1 MRNLR
6 IISVALAA
14 IAALTVALGAVFLS
28 AARSV
33 DFVTTGGAISA
44 EATGLTAE
52 EISEILNNGGFT
64 LDENGTLGKP
74 DGYEEGDFGS
84 LWNKV
89 EDMHDVLMG
98 RDENGNQDPVKQILR
113 YNRYNNSLT
122 ANSGDTNIIIELDL
136 SAAEVKTLSASAF
149 DAFLQVAIGY
159 NAGIFG
165 QVEFEED
172 VNLIDTATGEVT
184 GMETGVNIT
193 ETLVGGLVSRY
204 PFNLRIIL
212 SAPAD
217 GGEIVFE
224 RDCFS
229 FSGVIYSPEV
239 IELDISEVPLT
250 ENEDG
255 TVSGIDIS
263 QVSNLPYLNWITAEG
278 DAAQRKFALKN
289 AMDYVFSAS
298 DAETGIYVKMGD
310 NGLAVPAYKITKT
323 SGWNSSQSITV
334 YAKDQSEAE
343 AKIAAIRA
351 EYGGSIPSGTRFYYS
366 VLNENNVPGS
376 AVEITV

>member
-1 MRNLR
+1 MRTLR
-6 IISVALAA
+6 VFALAA
-14 IAALTVALGAVFLS
+14 AAAAALIFITGALKLKAAVNIAFN
-28 AARSV
+28 
-33 DFVTTGGAISA
+33 TTGGGI
-44 EATGLTAE
+44 TAE
-52 EISEILNNGGFT
+52 RWLTPEEAAQIIVNGGFSLT
-64 LDENGTLGKP
+64 EDGTLGKP

-122 ANSGDTNIIIELDL
+122 PDSGDTNIIIELDL

-159 NAGIFG
+159 NASMFG
-165 QVEFEED
+165 QVVDFEED
-172 VNLIDTATGEVT
+172 VNLIDTATGKVT
-184 GMETGVNIT
+184 RTETVNIT
-193 ETLVGGLVSRY
+193 ETLVDGLVSRY

-229 FSGVIYSPEV
+229 FSDFIYIPEV

-298 DAETGIYVKMGD
+298 SAETGIYVKMD
-310 NGLAVPAYKITKT
+310 DYGLAVPAYKITKT

>member
-1 MRNLR
+1 MRNFR

-64 LDENGTLGKP
+64 LDENGALGKP

-172 VNLIDTATGEVT
+172 VNLIDTATGKVT

-289 AMDYVFSAS
+289 AIDYVFSAS

>member
-1 MRNLR
+1 MRTLR
-6 IISVALAA
+6 VFALAA
-14 IAALTVALGAVFLS
+14 AAAAALIFITGALKLKAAVNIAFN
-28 AARSV
+28 
-33 DFVTTGGAISA
+33 TTGGGI
-44 EATGLTAE
+44 TAE
-52 EISEILNNGGFT
+52 RWLTPEEAAQIIVNGGFSLT
-64 LDENGTLGKP
+64 EDGTLGKP

-89 EDMHDVLMG
+89 KDMHDVLMG

-122 ANSGDTNIIIELDL
+122 ADSGDTNIIIELDL

-172 VNLIDTATGEVT
+172 VNLIDTATGKVT

-193 ETLVGGLVSRY
+193 ETLVGGLVRRY

-250 ENEDG
+250 ENDDG